1 MDYHHAPLKWPLRG
15 KMLWKLNFSK
25 NVAVRILL
33 TLNGL
38 SMSLLFYGN
47 HSGSLSN
54 TKLIL
59 KLLGWL
65 LRHSNWEWHSIYLSW
80 CQYMSQGPFQQ
91 VWNMFPHIPSTGEV
105 KSPKINNFTCT
116 YVDHSLASVPH
127 FEYLVYVLPKW
138 VHLEYLYSRIKHI
151 TI

>member
-1 MDYHHAPLKWPLRG
+1 MAFEGGKWYESSTLAKMLLSEFYTKWPQHVSSFL
-15 KMLWKLNFSK
+15 
-25 NVAVRILL
+25 
-33 TLNGL
+33 
-38 SMSLLFYGN
+38 GN
-47 HSGSLSN
+47 HNGSLSN

-65 LRHSNWEWHSIYLSW
+65 LRHSGWEWRSIYLSW

-91 VWNMFPHIPSTGEV
+91 VWNMFPHVPSTGEV
-105 KSPKINNFTCT
+105 KSPKIKNFTCT

-138 VHLEYLYSRIKHI
+138 LHLEYLYSCIKHI